1 MAPVPSHLGCL
12 VHVVMNNMRKA
23 WPRIVAFALALDG
36 VLISGAGTEALA
48 QYSRRTPIVEAVQKT
63 HASIV
68 TVKVEKKTDASTRK
82 EIIGTG
88 VVVDERGYVITNCHV
103 VAGGE
108 RVRVHFSDGSDAQA
122 TVLKED
128 PSHDLAVLRVHA
140 DKKLKALPFGPSSDL
155 MVGETVIAVGHPY
168 GYTNTVSKGIISGL
182 NREITMPTGDTLKGI
197 IQTDASINP
206 GNSGGPL
213 LNINGELIGISV
225 AFREGAQGIGFAMN
239 ADSVQQVLSRHL
251 SASKLAGVYHGLR
264 CKEMVEEEGRSRQHL
279 VVAEINSETPA
290 ALAGLQRG
298 DTLIRV
304 GDQPVANRFDLE
316 RALWESKPGKKVDVA
331 ILRQGKQKTVALH
344 LISSESD
351 TVRK

>member
-1 MAPVPSHLGCL
+1 
-12 VHVVMNNMRKA
+12 MNSKRKS
-23 WPRIVAFALALDG
+23 WPRTVTFALALGG
-36 VLISGAGTEALA
+36 VLIGGAGTEALA
-48 QYSRRTPIVEAVQKT
+48 QYSRRTPVVEAVQKT
-63 HASIV
+63 RASIV
-68 TVKVEKKTDASTRK
+68 TIKVEKKTDAGARK
-82 EIIGTG
+82 EIVGTG
-88 VVVDERGYVITNCHV
+88 IIVDERGYVITNYHV
-103 VAGGE
+103 VAGGDH
-108 RVRVHFSDGSDAQA
+108 VRVHFVDGSDLLAH
-122 TVLKED
+122 VLKED
-128 PSHDLAVLRVHA
+128 PSHDLAVLRVQA

-155 MVGETVIAVGHPY
+155 MVGESVIAVGHPY

-182 NREITMPTGDTLKGI
+182 GREITMPTGDTLKGI

-239 ADSVQQVLSRHL
+239 ADSVQQVLSKHL

-264 CKEMVEEEGRSRQHL
+264 CKEMVEEEGKTRQHL
-279 VVAEINSETPA
+279 VVAEINNETPA
-290 ALAGLQRG
+290 AGAGLQRG

-316 RALWESKPGKKVDVA
+316 RALWESKPGKKVEVA
-331 ILRQGKQKTVALH
+331 IVRQGQQKTVALH
-344 LISSESD
+344 LISSEAD

>member
-1 MAPVPSHLGCL
+1 
-12 VHVVMNNMRKA
+12 MRKV
-23 WPRIVAFALALDG
+23 WPRTFALALAVGG
-36 VLISGAGTEALA
+36 VFFSGAGTEALA

-63 HASIV
+63 RASIV
-68 TVKVEKKTDASTRK
+68 SVKVEKKTDALTRK
-82 EIIGTG
+82 EVIGTG
-88 VVVDERGYVITNCHV
+88 VIVDERGYVITNCHV
-103 VAGGE
+103 VAGGH
-108 RVRVHFSDGSDAQA
+108 RISVHFADDSDLKA

-128 PSHDLAVLRVHA
+128 PAHDLAILRVHA
-140 DKKLKALPFGPSSDL
+140 GRKLKALPFGPSSDL
-155 MVGETVIAVGHPY
+155 MVGETVIAVGHPF

-182 NREITMPTGDTLKGI
+182 GREITMPTGDTLKGI

-225 AFREGAQGIGFAMN
+225 AFREGAQGIGFALN
-239 ADSVQQVLSRHL
+239 ADSVQQVLSKHL
-251 SASKLAGVYHGLR
+251 SAAKVAGVYHGLR
-264 CKEMVEEEGRSRQHL
+264 CKETVEEEGKSRQHL
-279 VVAEINSETPA
+279 VLAEVASETPA

-304 GDQPVANRFDLE
+304 GDLPVTNRFDLE
-316 RALWESKPGKKVDVA
+316 RALWESRPGKKVEVA
-331 ILRQGKQKTVALH
+331 FLRLGKQKTAALQ